1 MAKKTSRKSVR
12 RAVPKKKKT
21 APKAVSSVLVVNMM
35 PRGLSGE
42 SNQDSEPT
50 IAVNAANPLQIAG
63 SAFTPDPG
71 QGNLAPIY
79 ISVDGG
85 NTWTLNSIV
94 PSSAADGSA
103 TADIT
108 VAFSTA
114 SNKLY
119 AGIIRLPFP
128 GNRPRLNILRTD
140 NFQSG
145 TAMKVL
151 VDRTGRGVDQ
161 PYVQAATAASG
172 PKKGKDRVYVGD
184 NDFSAT
190 PKTATID
197 QSLDAGKKTPSFTSV
212 RIESRSTAGQD
223 GPPIRPA
230 IHPDGTVY
238 AIFHSWRTFSNSGEG
253 TADIVVVRDDNG
265 GSGTNK
271 FKSLMDSS
279 DGKAG
284 VRVAK
289 NIKFNF
295 DGFLGLQRTG
305 GDVSIAVDPT
315 NSAIVYVGYNDDIG
329 SDYVLHVLR
338 STDRGV
344 TWSGD
349 LRTIRNALNP
359 ALAIN
364 NAGKAG
370 LLYQQLTGSGA
381 TQRWV
386 TKFESSMNGTTWHAI
401 TLATVPAKTPPKQF
415 DPYLGDYE
423 HLMSVGKD
431 FYGVFCANNTPN
443 KANFPNGVT
452 YQRNANFTAHTLLDV
467 DNATPVDVSID
478 PFFFRVTG

>member
-12 RAVPKKKKT
+12 RAVPKKKKA

-161 PYVQAATAASG
+161 PYVQAATAEARMDRRFARQYIRTG
-172 PKKGKDRVYVGD
+172 PFMRFFIPGVRSVTAARARRISSW
-184 NDFSAT
+184 F
-190 PKTATID
+190 ATIT
-197 QSLDAGKKTPSFTSV
+197 AAVV
-212 RIESRSTAGQD
+212 RTNSS
-223 GPPIRPA
+223 
-230 IHPDGTVY
+230 
-238 AIFHSWRTFSNSGEG
+238 HSW
-253 TADIVVVRDDNG
+253 TA
-265 GSGTNK
+265 
-271 FKSLMDSS
+271 
-279 DGKAG
+279 
-284 VRVAK
+284 
-289 NIKFNF
+289 
-295 DGFLGLQRTG
+295 
-305 GDVSIAVDPT
+305 
-315 NSAIVYVGYNDDIG
+315 
-329 SDYVLHVLR
+329 
-338 STDRGV
+338 
-344 TWSGD
+344 
-349 LRTIRNALNP
+349 
-359 ALAIN
+359 
-364 NAGKAG
+364 
-370 LLYQQLTGSGA
+370 
-381 TQRWV
+381 
-386 TKFESSMNGTTWHAI
+386 
-401 TLATVPAKTPPKQF
+401 ATVKQ
-415 DPYLGDYE
+415 E
-423 HLMSVGKD
+423 SV
-431 FYGVFCANNTPN
+431 
-443 KANFPNGVT
+443 
-452 YQRNANFTAHTLLDV
+452 
-467 DNATPVDVSID
+467 
-478 PFFFRVTG
+478 

>member
-50 IAVNAANPLQIAG
+50 IAVNAANPLQVAG

-71 QGNLAPIY
+71 HGNLAPIY

-94 PSSAADGSA
+94 PSSAPDGSA

-172 PKKGKDRVYVGD
+172 PKKR
-184 NDFSAT
+184 
-190 PKTATID
+190 
-197 QSLDAGKKTPSFTSV
+197 
-212 RIESRSTAGQD
+212 
-223 GPPIRPA
+223 
-230 IHPDGTVY
+230 
-238 AIFHSWRTFSNSGEG
+238 
-253 TADIVVVRDDNG
+253 
-265 GSGTNK
+265 
-271 FKSLMDSS
+271 
-279 DGKAG
+279 
-284 VRVAK
+284 
-289 NIKFNF
+289 
-295 DGFLGLQRTG
+295 
-305 GDVSIAVDPT
+305 
-315 NSAIVYVGYNDDIG
+315 
-329 SDYVLHVLR
+329 
-338 STDRGV
+338 
-344 TWSGD
+344 
-349 LRTIRNALNP
+349 
-359 ALAIN
+359 
-364 NAGKAG
+364 
-370 LLYQQLTGSGA
+370 
-381 TQRWV
+381 
-386 TKFESSMNGTTWHAI
+386 
-401 TLATVPAKTPPKQF
+401 
-415 DPYLGDYE
+415 
-423 HLMSVGKD
+423 
-431 FYGVFCANNTPN
+431 
-443 KANFPNGVT
+443 
-452 YQRNANFTAHTLLDV
+452 
-467 DNATPVDVSID
+467 
-478 PFFFRVTG
+478 